1 MSNTWSQI
9 IQAMIPVLCLLV
21 TAGGAYLVALL
32 RRETAKIEQQVD
44 NEIATKYIEMANE
57 AVVQATNYTTQV
69 FVDLLKKQG
78 LFDKEKQAEAFNM
91 TKEKFFEIMSTTAIE
106 ALGEIYNDLDAWLT
120 TAIENVVWES
130 KQINNKIE

>member
-9 IQAMIPVLCLLV
+9 IQAMIPVLCLLI
-21 TAGGAYLVALL
+21 TAGGAYVVALL

-78 LFDKEKQAEAFNM
+78 LFDKEKQVEAFNM

-120 TAIENVVWES
+120 TAIENVVWEG
-130 KQINNKIE
+130 KQVANKE